1 MKYARLRLQHTP
13 ETRHPM
19 HAFEMEHEQI
29 EDAELRHWNTVVDET
44 YTFVFRVRGDPE
56 PFRAKLASRES
67 TVSYSP
73 MIHSGTDAA

>member
-19 HAFEMEHEQI
+19 HAFEMEHERI
-29 EDAELRHWNTVVDET
+29 EDAELRHWNTVLDET
-44 YTFVFRVRGDPE
+44 NTFVFRVRGDPE